1 MILVCE
7 EVCGD
12 GTGIVDMK
20 CCWCQRTVHNKCQ
33 QQLSD
38 LCDLGEFK
46 RFLNFFPHEFKNGQ
60 NHRSHEQNHTYCRFV
75 IPPHCVKTN
84 THRSIMRRYSAKTV
98 ISRIETSGT
107 NMLYLVSYI
116 VMRINCTELY
126 DNKGIIV
133 TFRVG

>member
-1 MILVCE
+1 MCQAPNTTGKMSRTSRLLAQRGGWLVLTSVFDITGSTETFRSTPNARVNTTFYKLERMINMCGNDIHSCSMTLVCE

-46 RFLNFFPHEFKNGQ
+46 RFLNFSSPKF
-60 NHRSHEQNHTYCRFV
+60 
-75 IPPHCVKTN
+75 ITN
-84 THRSIMRRYSAKTV
+84 
-98 ISRIETSGT
+98 
-107 NMLYLVSYI
+107 L
-116 VMRINCTELY
+116 
-126 DNKGIIV
+126 
-133 TFRVG
+133 